1 MKTKI
6 STLITLCLLSLT
18 TGLIHSQ
25 GQLSILK
32 GIHPSGRIYDG
43 AFGTHTG
50 LQYSILADND
60 MSYGVVA
67 QYSRFV
73 QDQSLSASKISS
85 LNGFASYPVLGS
97 ERIRPYLKFELGAA
111 YASTNRSLEERAV
124 HPEAHPNNFVS
135 AQIAPAIGTQFLLTG
150 SIVMQVEYKK
160 NIQYANA
167 LVANGEYNYST
178 LDLGVTYKF
187 NRAQNR
193 NRSYTRSLPRC
204 SYRRGGTSSCFSFN

>member
-1 MKTKI
+1 MKTKVL
-6 STLITLCLLSLT
+6 TLIALCLLT
-18 TGLIHSQ
+18 TGIIHSQ

-60 MSYGVVA
+60 MTYGVVA

-73 QDQSLSASKISS
+73 PDHSAPAAQVSS
-85 LNGFASYPVLGS
+85 FNGFASYPVLGT
-97 ERIRPYLKFELGAA
+97 ERIRPYVKFELGAA
-111 YASTNRSLEERAV
+111 YASTNRSLEARATS
-124 HPEAHPNNFVS
+124 PDTRPANFVS

-167 LVANGEYNYST
+167 LVANGDYNYST

-187 NRAQNR
+187 HRAQNK
-193 NRSYTRSLPRC
+193 NRFYTRSLPRC